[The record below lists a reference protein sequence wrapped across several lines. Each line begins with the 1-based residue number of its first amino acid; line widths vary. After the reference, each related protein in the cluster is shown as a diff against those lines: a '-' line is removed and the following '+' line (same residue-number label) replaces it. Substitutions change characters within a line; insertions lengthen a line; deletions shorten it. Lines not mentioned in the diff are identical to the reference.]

1 MASQL
6 LGTSGAQAQANTPAP
21 PGGKSNIGWRALP
34 FLALAQFMVVL
45 DGTIVN
51 LALPRLQLEMGISD
65 STRSWVVTAYALVF
79 GAFLLL
85 GGRISDFWGR
95 KRTFITASAGFA
107 VASLIGGLAQQPWE
121 LIGARAL
128 QGIFAALLAPAALA
142 LLTVAFPGGKDR
154 GTAFAIFGS
163 ISGVGAA
170 VGVLLGGFLTE
181 FVSWRWCFFVNV
193 PIAVIALIGVWTL
206 VGESKA
212 GGSTKYDWPGV
223 ALAALGLGSLVY
235 GFANAEHGWGAVESW
250 GFIAAG
256 ALLLVLFVG
265 VERKVK
271 NPLLPLR
278 VATERN
284 RAAAFLAS
292 FLAGAV
298 LIGGILFINFY
309 LQIVLHFAPFAAGIA
324 SLPMTVVLIIT
335 AGIVAKNLPR
345 LGAKVPSALGPVFM
359 AAAMLWLTQVTS
371 DGTYAVNM
379 LPALILMG
387 IGLGLVFVPMQN
399 LALFGV
405 DKDDAGVAS
414 ALVNASQQIG
424 GSLGIALFSAIAAA
438 ATAAATTTAAGG
450 EPLAAL
456 TSGYSMVF
464 LWAAGVAV
472 LIAPLALLLIRID
485 RKTFSGTSDTPHVHL
500 G

>member
-1 MASQL
+1 MATQV
-6 LGTSGAQAQANTPAP
+6 LGTSGAQAPTSTGTP
-21 PGGKSNIGWRALP
+21 PGGKGSKSIGWRALP

-193 PIAVIALIGVWTL
+193 PIAIIALIGVWAL

-223 ALAALGLGSLVY
+223 VLAALGLGSLVY

-256 ALLLVLFVG
+256 VLLLVLFVA

-271 NPLLPLR
+271 NPLLPLH

-309 LQIVLHFAPFAAGIA
+309 LQIVLGFAPFAAGIA

-345 LGAKVPSALGPVFM
+345 LGAKIPSALGPVFM
-359 AAAMLWLTQVTS
+359 AAAMLWLTQVTP

-387 IGLGLVFVPMQN
+387 MGLGLVFVPMQN

-438 ATAAATTTAAGG
+438 ATVAVGG

-472 LIAPLALLLIRID
+472 LIVPIALLLIRID
-485 RKTFSGTSDTPHVHL
+485 RKTFSGAGETPHVHL

>member
-1 MASQL
+1 MTAQL
-6 LGTSGAQAQANTPAP
+6 TDAGTRQESGFN
-21 PGGKSNIGWRALP
+21 GGWRALP

-51 LALPRLQLEMGISD
+51 LALPRLQIEMGISD
-65 STRSWVVTAYALVF
+65 STRSWVVTAYALAF

-85 GGRISDFWGR
+85 GGRIADFWGR
-95 KRTFITASAGFA
+95 KRTFIAATAGFA

-128 QGIFAALLAPAALA
+128 QGLFAALLAPAALA
-142 LLTVAFPGGKDR
+142 LLTVAFPGGRER

-170 VGVLLGGFLTE
+170 LGVLLGGFLTE
-181 FVSWRWCFFVNV
+181 HVTWRWCFFVNV
-193 PIAVIALIGVWTL
+193 PIAVLALAGVWLL

-212 GGSTKYDWPGV
+212 EGSTRYDWPGV
-223 ALAALGLGSLVY
+223 VLAALGLGSLVY
-235 GFANAEHGWGAVESW
+235 GFTNAEHGWGAPEAW

-256 ALLLVLFVG
+256 VAMLVLFVV
-265 VERKVK
+265 VERKTAH
-271 NPLLPLR
+271 PLLPLR

-292 FLAGAV
+292 FLSGAV
-298 LIGGILFINFY
+298 LIGGILFNNFY
-309 LQIVLHFAPFAAGIA
+309 IQIVLGFAPFLAGIA
-324 SLPMTVVLIIT
+324 SLPMTVVLILT
-335 AGIVAKNLPR
+335 AGLVAKNLPR
-345 LGAKVPSALGPVFM
+345 LGAKIPTAAGPVFM
-359 AAAMLWLTQVTS
+359 AAAMLWLTRVS
-371 DGTYAVNM
+371 ADGSYFGDM
-379 LPALILMG
+379 LPALLLMG
-387 IGLGLVFVPMQN
+387 AGLGMVFVPMQN

-405 DKDDAGVAS
+405 DKDDSGVAG

-424 GSLGIALFSAIAAA
+424 GSLGIALFSTLAAA
-438 ATAAATTTAAGG
+438 ATGG
-450 EPLAAL
+450 GASLAAL
-456 TSGYSMVF
+456 SAGYSVVF

-472 LIAPLALLLIRID
+472 LIVPVALLLINID
-485 RKTFSGTSDTPHVHL
+485 RRTFSGTGDAPHIHM